1 MIRQER
7 RRIKRAMKQIR
18 IVPCKD
24 RLTSTTG
31 IGLMVQTLM
40 RSPVYPELLKHL
52 PERVSHRSQGSG
64 FLALTLI
71 AGHLLS
77 AESVEDFEE
86 LQDDEYLTSLLGG
99 RVPAPRTI
107 LDYLNDF
114 EPHHIAGLNSVLN
127 TMGKTFHSLLREH
140 HGEKVSSS
148 RVLDIDSTYHIHHG
162 EEIEGVEDRKNKA
175 PALRNSII

>member
-7 RRIKRAMKQIR
+7 RRIERAMRGQIR
-18 IVPCKD
+18 IIPCKD

-52 PERVSHRSQGSG
+52 PERVSHRSQEVG

-77 AESVEDFEE
+77 AESVEYFEE
-86 LQDDEYLTSLLGG
+86 LQDDEYLTSLLGDG
-99 RVPAPRTI
+99 SLRP
-107 LDYLNDF
+107 
-114 EPHHIAGLNSVLN
+114 GLFLI
-127 TMGKTFHSLLREH
+127 F
-140 HGEKVSSS
+140 
-148 RVLDIDSTYHIHHG
+148 
-162 EEIEGVEDRKNKA
+162 
-175 PALRNSII
+175 

>member
-7 RRIKRAMKQIR
+7 RRIERAMRQIR
-18 IVPCKD
+18 IIPCKD

-107 LDYLNDF
+107 VD
-114 EPHHIAGLNSVLN
+114 
-127 TMGKTFHSLLREH
+127 
-140 HGEKVSSS
+140 
-148 RVLDIDSTYHIHHG
+148 
-162 EEIEGVEDRKNKA
+162 
-175 PALRNSII
+175 